1 MSTTE
6 TTNWLKSPGPHKL
19 DRRQGLGIFIIVAIF
34 LTLWTSSVTSYT
46 DQPKSVEPPAITSK
60 TGITIQLKATSFSTS
75 TENLGLQLKLRGIGQ
90 LLDAKGLLSESIAVH
105 IQDAD
110 DVRVIRIAKG
120 EPLGTR
126 ETAVQVDGDVTQY
139 PFDKYLGEFTL
150 QAEQVLTD
158 GSEIPIAIAVGSKK
172 ADTGWYTKFAMTADA
187 SDQTT
192 VKIVAMHREQF
203 HIMFAVMMTL
213 LLLLLACISVAV
225 GFLCITNRRSS
236 EPSVVSWL
244 SGILIAMTLTRRMMP
259 GDPPLGCLLD
269 IALFSW
275 ALILGIIAIALAM
288 FAWLRQ
294 SRASHETEDSAVS

>member
-6 TTNWLKSPGPHKL
+6 KPNWLKAPGPHKL
-19 DRRQGLGIFIIVAIF
+19 DRRQGIGILVAVATF
-34 LTLWTSSVTSYT
+34 LALWVSSVSSYT
-46 DQPKSVEPPAITSK
+46 DQPKSVDPAPTTSK
-60 TGITIQLKATSFSTS
+60 TGLTIQLKATSFSTT
-75 TENLGLQLKLRGIGQ
+75 TENLGLQLKLRGVGN
-90 LLDAKGLLSESIAVH
+90 LLNSRGLLSESIAVH
-105 IQDAD
+105 VQDAD
-110 DVRVIRIAKG
+110 DVRVIRIPQG

-126 ETAVQVDGDVTQY
+126 EVPVQVDGDVTQY
-139 PFDKYLGEFTL
+139 PFDKYLGEFTIS
-150 QAEQVLTD
+150 AEQVLAD
-158 GSEIPIAIAVGSKK
+158 GSEIPLPVSVGSKR
-172 ADTGWYTKFAMTADA
+172 ADTGWYTKFAITSDS
-187 SDQTT
+187 SDQST
-192 VKIVAMHREQF
+192 VKIVSMHREQF

-225 GFLCITNRRSS
+225 GFLCITNRRAS

-294 SRASHETEDSAVS
+294 SRASHDRDESATS